1 MFKQTPPMGWNSWN
15 TFEYNINDKL
25 IRETADAMVST
36 GLRDAGYEYL
46 VIDDC
51 WSMPT
56 RGEDGR
62 IRPDPEKF
70 PEGIKPVADYVHSK
84 GLKFGMYSCAGPV
97 TCAHFPGSFD
107 NEFLDAETFAS
118 WGVDFLKYDYCLHS
132 QLTEGKVLYRRM
144 GAALE
149 SCGRDILFS
158 ACTWGA
164 DNTWEWIKETSA
176 SMWRSTND
184 IHDNW
189 ESIKDIVRQQIPLF
203 PYHGQGCFNDM
214 DMLVVGIHGGGGENI
229 GEGMNETQYKTHF
242 SAWSMFGSPLM
253 IGCDIRKMSDSTKK
267 ILLNRDLIA
276 INQDPAC
283 RQVHLLKKDFRLD
296 VDVFVRQLSNGEYVI
311 GMFNL
316 TDRDNRASFTL
327 DQLGLNPSLR
337 KTLQMREIWTGEE
350 MTVQNNYVLRPIKTY
365 DCEVWR
371 CRIVDA

>member
-214 DMLVVGIHGGGGENI
+214 DMLVVGIHGESRFI
-229 GEGMNETQYKTHF
+229 GDGMNDTQYKTHF
-242 SAWSMFGSPLM
+242 SIWSMFGSPLM
-253 IGCDIRKMSDSTKK
+253 IGCDIRNMSESTKK
-267 ILLNRDLIA
+267 ILMNRELIA

-296 VDVFVRQLSNGEYVI
+296 VDVFVRQLSGGEFVI
-311 GMFNL
+311 GIFNL

-327 DQLGLNPSLR
+327 DQLGLNPSLH
-337 KTLQMREIWTGEE
+337 KTLKMREIWTGEE
-350 MTVQNNYVLRPIKTY
+350 MTVQNSYVLRQIKNC

-371 CRIVDA
+371 CKIVDA